1 MKKILLIALSLFS
14 SVVFSASAHIGE
26 DPVSPVILWVTIIF
40 SFALLGRYCAKRL
53 HQPGV
58 LGELLAGV
66 LLGNFFYFIGV
77 KLFVVLR
84 EGPAVFSI
92 FRAISDKVSLNDA
105 VCSVIPNP
113 VYAKQM
119 FDVLQRAGGFE
130 LIKVGYV
137 LDIFSAYGV
146 IFLLFVVGLE
156 SSFSELKRTGREAM
170 QVALIGVI
178 VPILLGMIIA
188 YCLVS
193 GANFQTA
200 LFVGATLSA
209 TSIGITARVLSE
221 MKQLNTREAKTILG
235 AAMLDDVLG
244 LILLAVVSNIVVNG
258 VSEMWLILKIVL
270 SALLFFAGVLSIG
283 PWILRKSVKCF
294 SLFELWEAKLFVS
307 FLFVMLLSWLAT
319 LVNLASIIG
328 AFSAGLIL
336 HDGFFETE
344 DNKQRRFDIKDLV
357 MPFEAILA
365 PIFFVLIGIQV
376 KLELFL
382 DWHVLMIAAGL
393 IVAAVIGKLVSG
405 LGANKKDDRLLI
417 GIGMLPRGEV
427 GLVFASIG
435 RSLGVI
441 SDMLFSAIILMI
453 LITTLIAPPLLKK
466 RFLRREIM
474 SKS

>member
-14 SVVFSASAHIGE
+14 PFVFSASGHLGE
-26 DPVSPVILWVTIIF
+26 DPVSPVIFWVTIIF
-40 SFALLGRYCAKRL
+40 SFALFGRYCAKRL

-66 LLGNFFYFIGV
+66 LLGNFFYFLGV
-77 KLFVVLR
+77 KLFIVLR

-92 FRAISDKVSLNDA
+92 FRAISDKISLNEA

-119 FDVLQRAGGFE
+119 FNVLQGSGGFE

-156 SSFSELKRTGREAM
+156 SSFSELKRTGRESM

-244 LILLAVVSNIVVNG
+244 LILLAVVSNIVMNG
-258 VSEMWLILKIVL
+258 VSELWLILKIVL

-283 PWILRKSVKCF
+283 PWVLRKSVKCF

-307 FLFVMLLSWLAT
+307 FLFVMMLSWLAT

-382 DWHVLMIAAGL
+382 DWHVLIIAAGL

-405 LGANKKDDRLLI
+405 LGANKKDDRMLI

-453 LITTLIAPPLLKK
+453 LVTTLIAPPLLKK